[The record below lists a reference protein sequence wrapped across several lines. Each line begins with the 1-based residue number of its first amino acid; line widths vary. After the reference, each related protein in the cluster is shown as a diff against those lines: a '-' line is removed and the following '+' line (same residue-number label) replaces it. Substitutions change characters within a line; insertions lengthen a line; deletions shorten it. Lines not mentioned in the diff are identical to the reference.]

1 MLVGNNDNELGIVEA
16 IPGSLGALGDTSN
29 NTAIIAIGN
38 DIAFSCPAGE
48 AAAAR
53 VKNGVNAWRYRYMG
67 TCAFKNL

>member
-1 MLVGNNDNELGIVEA
+1 MLVGNNDNELGITIA
-16 IPGSLGALGDTSN
+16 IPGSLGSLGSGNPTPE
-29 NTAIIAIGN
+29 IIEIGN

-67 TCAFKNL
+67 KREHTT